1 MPRRKM
7 PPETEGAVLVLSRRR
22 CCICYG
28 LNRDIAIMSGQ
39 IAHLDGRPDSNDLD
53 NLAFLCFEHH
63 DQYDSSTSQSKGL
76 TPREV
81 RQFRMD
87 LHEIIDSI
95 WSKPVRIGE
104 TEARQSWDVS
114 GRYVRDGEFSSA
126 EIQVWVL
133 INGNIRVTGLAL
145 WGKTKEYGPNLGEVD
160 FETDLKDSK
169 VVFKDTS
176 VGGEEYCL
184 EIEFKG
190 ARLIAMEKYVV
201 GYFGMNVSFEGEYRR
216 VN

>member
-1 MPRRKM
+1 M
-7 PPETEGAVLVLSRRR
+7 PPEIEVAVLVLSRRR

-28 LNRDIAIMSGQ
+28 LNRDIAIKPGQ
-39 IAHLDGRPDSNDLD
+39 IAHLDGRPDNNDLD

-76 TPREV
+76 IPREV

-95 WSKPVRIGE
+95 SSKPVRIGE
-104 TEARQSWDVS
+104 TEARPSWDVS

-126 EIQVWVL
+126 EIQVWAL
-133 INGNIRVTGLAL
+133 LNGNVRVTGLAL

-160 FETDLKDSK
+160 FESDLKDGK
-169 VVFKDTS
+169 AVFKDTS

-184 EIEFKG
+184 EVEFKG
-190 ARLIAMEKYVV
+190 ARLKVTEKYVV

-216 VN
+216 VD